1 MNLHLYS
8 NKIHSEEDSFKG
20 SDKPASNICYK
31 YSFYACTIYWSL
43 SCGNEAT
50 ELSDWDAK
58 FGNDEQLFG
67 SLFIDTTIAANKY
80 SNIWL
85 LVGALVHSKV
95 TETPRQR
102 FITCI
107 TDSVGPWI

>member
-1 MNLHLYS
+1 MPALYIGALVVAMRLQS
-8 NKIHSEEDSFKG
+8 SQTG
-20 SDKPASNICYK
+20 MQ
-31 YSFYACTIYWSL
+31 SL
-43 SCGNEAT
+43 GMTNNYLAPY
-50 ELSDWDAK
+50 L
-58 FGNDEQLFG
+58 
-67 SLFIDTTIAANKY
+67 DTTIAANKY